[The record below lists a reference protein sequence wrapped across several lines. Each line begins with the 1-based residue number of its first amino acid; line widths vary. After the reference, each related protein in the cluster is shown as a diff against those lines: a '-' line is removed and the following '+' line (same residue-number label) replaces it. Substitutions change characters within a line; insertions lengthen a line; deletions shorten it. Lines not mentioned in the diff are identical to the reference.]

1 MGKNYSLG
9 HFSCTI
15 MSFNIAVSRTIRNT
29 PPMWHVVDAK
39 GQVVGRLATQIGA
52 IIRGKHKPTY
62 LRNADCGDN
71 VVVNKIRAIRSR

>member
-1 MGKNYSLG
+1 
-9 HFSCTI
+9 
-15 MSFNIAVSRTIRNT
+15 
-29 PPMWHVVDAK
+29 MWHVVDAK